1 MNGSKR
7 MTDRNVGVQFAR
19 KRGGVRRVCM
29 KLPVP
34 LQAARILRK
43 SRIMLAGLKD
53 DLTCTNAKNNGTWKA
68 DRSVKFTFLY

>member
-34 LQAARILRK
+34 LKAARILIK

-68 DRSVKFTFLY
+68 VQSVKFTFLY